1 MFKGIDLAFSFCLLS
16 YSSLYVDLI
25 KHIPFHFYAIEEK
38 ALMVTCFLSCY
49 EDINWILQGVVV
61 FVEVHQVDSHAC

>member
-1 MFKGIDLAFSFCLLS
+1 MFKGIDLAFSFCLLN

-49 EDINWILQGVVV
+49 EDIN
-61 FVEVHQVDSHAC
+61 